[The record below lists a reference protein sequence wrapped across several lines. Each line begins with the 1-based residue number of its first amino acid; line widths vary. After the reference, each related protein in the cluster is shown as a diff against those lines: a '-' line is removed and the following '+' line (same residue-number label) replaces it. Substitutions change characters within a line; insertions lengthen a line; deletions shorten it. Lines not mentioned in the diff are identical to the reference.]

1 MLLMRVPWQEVSV
14 DKNTEKELE
23 DLPKEDE
30 DFEE

>member
-1 MLLMRVPWQEVSV
+1 MFVLWQEVSV
-14 DKNTEKELE
+14 DKEKELE